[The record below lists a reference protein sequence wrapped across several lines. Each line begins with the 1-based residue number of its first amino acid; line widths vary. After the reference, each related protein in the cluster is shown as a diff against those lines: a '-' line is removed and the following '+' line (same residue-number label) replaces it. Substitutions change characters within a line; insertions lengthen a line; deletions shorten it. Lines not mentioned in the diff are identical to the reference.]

1 MAIPIEDM
9 HHGQLDV
16 GDVLRLPENYDLG
29 PGSEPVDLLVYDP
42 RDDEYGLGLM
52 VVSGYKA
59 GLIFSV
65 FPRESRSLDNG
76 LSVEWLLGNW
86 DRWFRFTYVDQPV
99 PVKGACVLTS
109 GNYRL
114 VDDEEPYDPNQ
125 ALEDAQDRL
134 ISPPPDEL
142 RRLLSQPAG
151 HFIDMAI
158 VSPGIDLG
166 RERILVTWLPYKEME
181 GCEVMTLYFD
191 AKSWKTKS
199 SFHSEHWIAISK
211 EEPV

>member
-1 MAIPIEDM
+1 MATAIEDM
-9 HHGQLDV
+9 LQGQLGV

-59 GLIFSV
+59 GLTFAI

-76 LSVEWLLGNW
+76 LSVDWLLRNW

-99 PVKGACVLTS
+99 PVEGACALAA

-114 VDDEEPYDPNQ
+114 VDNEEPDDPDQMQGNT
-125 ALEDAQDRL
+125 R
-134 ISPPPDEL
+134 
-142 RRLLSQPAG
+142 
-151 HFIDMAI
+151 
-158 VSPGIDLG
+158 
-166 RERILVTWLPYKEME
+166 
-181 GCEVMTLYFD
+181 
-191 AKSWKTKS
+191 
-199 SFHSEHWIAISK
+199 
-211 EEPV
+211 